1 MKQERAEYIQI
12 IKDLQG
18 DLPGRK
24 AALDFIRES
33 DIWVHGAPAPFPYV
47 PYLFNEQDME
57 FITECCHMAHG
68 ILCKVIRRFLDDPSY
83 RPQFQF
89 PPEVERLILLPCNY
103 DQLLPMGRFDI
114 FLDEEDFSYKFCEFN
129 TDGSGA
135 MSRDLMLALALEQT
149 ETWKTFASRHHVER
163 FELIDSWIEAFMRIY
178 RTDPLSDEFPTPT
191 VAVIDFRESGVFSDF
206 NRFIAAFEKA
216 GIPARFV
223 DIRDLRFADGKLV
236 DGNDGTQIHA
246 IYRRSV
252 TSEIAQHPGEC
263 EDLVRAVEAERV
275 CLIGHFRTTVVHT
288 KMINVALFDPSTRKM
303 FTPEEIAFV
312 DAHVP
317 HTYRLL
323 SNSTEFDLAEIKGNK
338 DGWIIKP
345 ADDYASHGV
354 YPGVDHDQQAWERI
368 VDSHLDVG
376 CIVQE
381 FYPPRRVDIIRPEVP
396 EDGDPCKV
404 ESWQSMP
411 GFYLYDGEPMG
422 FYCRQG
428 NEGVIAIDHGGNC
441 SCSFRVLAN
450 AE

>member
-12 IKDLQG
+12 IKNLGG
-18 DLPGRK
+18 DLPGRQ

-33 DIWVHGAPAPFPYV
+33 DIWVHGAPAPFPFV
-47 PYLFNEQDME
+47 PYLFNARDME
-57 FITECCHMAHG
+57 FIEDCCHMAHG

-83 RPQFQF
+83 RPLFCF
-89 PPEVERLILLPCNY
+89 PPEIERLILSPCNY

-114 FLDEEDFSYKFCEFN
+114 FLDEDDHSYKFCEFN
-129 TDGSGA
+129 TDGAGA
-135 MSRDLMLALALEQT
+135 MSRDLMIATALQQT
-149 ETWKTFASRHHVER
+149 ETWKTFASRHKVER
-163 FELIDSWIEAFMRIY
+163 FELIDSWVEAFMRIY
-178 RTDPLSDEFPTPT
+178 RTDPLSQQFATPT
-191 VAVIDFRESGVFSDF
+191 VAVTDFRESGVFSDF
-206 NRFIAAFEKA
+206 DRFVAAFERA

-223 DIRDLRFADGKLV
+223 DIRDLRFTGDALV
-236 DGNDGTQIHA
+236 DGTDNTPIHA

-263 EDLVRAVEAERV
+263 DDLVRAVEAEKV

-288 KMINVALFDPSTRKM
+288 KMVNVALFHPATRKM
-303 FTPEEIAFV
+303 LTPEENAFV

-317 HTYRLL
+317 RTYLLL
-323 SNSTEFDLAEIKGNK
+323 SDSQEFNLNDIKADK
-338 DGWIIKP
+338 DAWIIKP

-354 YPGVDHDQQAWERI
+354 YPGVDHSQDEWERI
-368 VDSHLDVG
+368 VDSHLDNG

-381 FYPPRRVDIIRPEVP
+381 FYPPRRVDIILPELP

-411 GFYLYDGEPMG
+411 GFYVYDGEPMG

-428 NEGVIAIDHGGNC
+428 NEGVIAIDHGGTC
-441 SCSFRVLAN
+441 SCSFKVDCD
-450 AE
+450 